1 MILDIETTGLPIF
14 KDFVHNQTI
23 NDFGNDSMYF
33 DTKIDYYYD
42 SSRILQIAYEI
53 NGKIKNEYVQ
63 PDEFLV
69 PYDGFPRYY

>member
-42 SSRILQIAYEI
+42 SSRIL
-53 NGKIKNEYVQ
+53 
-63 PDEFLV
+63 
-69 PYDGFPRYY
+69 